1 MRHYAKSMPVYSG
14 GQRQVEL
21 REPFHHD
28 AHSIVPSLGVRES
41 VLAVEEAE
49 KILGGGEDGA
59 EKDDGGGAVAGGM
72 EQVWSQGVQRA
83 AAPAMPAWA
92 P

>member
-1 MRHYAKSMPVYSG
+1 M
-14 GQRQVEL
+14 
-21 REPFHHD
+21 
-28 AHSIVPSLGVRES
+28 
-41 VLAVEEAE
+41 LAVEEAE

-59 EKDDGGGAVAGGM
+59 EEDDGGGAVAGGM